1 MKKFSHPLLSILFIY
16 VIFCLSISV
25 NAQNAPERETK
36 VLGDINPYEV
46 ILYHSHNYDKV
57 IKSWKLAPG
66 MRMLK
71 IPQLDDVPFSILLGS
86 KVSVILF
93 PNYDFNSYTQKTS
106 AYSTLNFGGYKEP
119 TKKFLIPYFRF
130 QSSKPLID
138 YVKDP
143 PYRGSLIIHRKD
155 IRDILGVH
163 LQSGNYFGQ
172 FYPLPEKANDSAII
186 YHKIPH
192 GGPFTLSIISG
203 GDGWIATYPPTSH
216 PNQYDIQI
224 TITSVNGAKR
234 KLPGPNNKLVLF
246 DLNKLGVRQ
255 ISSLKLEYKGPL
267 DEQVYLNLPP
277 KKHRAPPASSA
288 PVVSVIDKEDTLHQS
303 TMSPARTFEHG
314 NSGKE
319 ISKAGTGSMTASPGK
334 APKPQGVTPAPI
346 PNVSG
351 QWKSNIGVVYDMTQN
366 GDNFEWTVKAKNE
379 IGNGFIKG
387 SNISASWKSPFGSGA
402 SNGKITTVD
411 SAGKATKIQWYNGV
425 QFYR

>member
-93 PNYDFNSYTQKTS
+93 PDYDFSSHLDHVSVYTYDGLPMKRVPI
-106 AYSTLNFGGYKEP
+106 L
-119 TKKFLIPYFRF
+119 YFRF
-130 QSSKPLID
+130 QSSKPQID
-138 YVKDP
+138 YPESFD
-143 PYRGSLIIHRKD
+143 RCSLIIHRKD

-192 GGPFTLSIISG
+192 GGPFTLSIIPG
-203 GDGWIATYPPTSH
+203 GDGSIATYPPTGR

-303 TMSPARTFEHG
+303 TVNPARTFEHG

>member
-1 MKKFSHPLLSILFIY
+1 
-16 VIFCLSISV
+16 LSISV

-46 ILYHSHNYDKV
+46 TLYHHKNYDDV
-57 IKSWKLAPG
+57 HKSWRLTPG

-71 IPQLDDVPFSILLGS
+71 IPKLDDRPRSILLGS

-93 PNYDFNSYTQKTS
+93 PDYDFSSHLQHVSVYTYDGLPMKRVPIS
-106 AYSTLNFGGYKEP
+106 
-119 TKKFLIPYFRF
+119 YFRF
-130 QSSKPLID
+130 QSSKPQID
-138 YVKDP
+138 YP
-143 PYRGSLIIHRKD
+143 EPFSRCSLIIHRRD
-155 IRDILGVH
+155 IGDILGVH
-163 LQSGNYFGQ
+163 LLSDSPIGQ

-192 GGPFTLSIISG
+192 VRPSTLSIIAG
-203 GDGWIATYPPTSH
+203 GDGWIASYPPTSH
-216 PNQYDIQI
+216 PNMYDIQI
-224 TITSVNGAKR
+224 TITSDNGAKR
-234 KLPGPNNKLVLF
+234 KLPGPNDKSVLF

-255 ISSLKLEYKGPL
+255 ISSLKLQYKGPL

-288 PVVSVIDKEDTLHQS
+288 PVVSVIDKEDTLHQPAM
-303 TMSPARTFEHG
+303 TPARTFEHG
-314 NSGKE
+314 NRGRE
-319 ISKAGTGSMTASPGK
+319 ISKVGTGNMTASQGQS
-334 APKPQGVTPAPI
+334 PKPQGVTPAPI

-366 GDNFEWTVKAKNE
+366 GDNFEWTVKTKNE
-379 IGNGFIKG
+379 TGKGFIKG

-425 QFYR
+425 RFYR